1 MAVAACEAGEIARP
15 APASPG
21 PPPAAWYHL
30 YFTGPTP
37 DRLEGGIP
45 EAIATSL
52 DAAQR
57 TIDVAIYELDLP
69 AIAGALSRAQARG
82 VRVRLVT
89 DTDALEM
96 PFIQDLINAKVPVVA
111 DGREP
116 FMHNK
121 FIVIDG
127 TTVWTGS
134 MNFTENDAYRN
145 NNNYIEITSSQ
156 LAENYTREFEE
167 MFIRRQFGPGS
178 TADTPHPLVTASG
191 GTRIES
197 YFAPEDGVAAH
208 ILRVLR
214 SARTSIHFMAFS
226 FTRDDFAQVLIEKAR
241 AGVSVQGV
249 FERRQT
255 QAGSSAWDTLKE
267 AGLTT
272 LGLDV
277 RLDGNRYNQHS
288 KVFVVDGE
296 TVVTGSYNFTQS
308 ADKQNDENVLI
319 IHDAA
324 IARAYEVEWEK
335 VWMTATR

>member
-1 MAVAACEAGEIARP
+1 MAIAACEAGEIARP

-30 YFTGPTP
+30 YFTSPAP
-37 DRLEGGIP
+37 DQLEGGIP

-52 DAAQR
+52 DAAQK

-69 AIAGALSRAQARG
+69 AIAGALTQAQARG

-89 DTDALEM
+89 DNDSLEM
-96 PFIQDLINAKVPVVA
+96 PFIQDLLEAKIPMVDDRRGA
-111 DGREP
+111 I
-116 FMHNK
+116 MHDK

-127 TTVWTGS
+127 ATVWTGS

-167 MFIRRQFGPGS
+167 MFVRRQFGPGS
-178 TADTPHPLVTASG
+178 TADTPHPVVTVNG
-191 GTRIES
+191 KRIES

-214 SARTSIHFMAFS
+214 SARTSIRFMAFS

-249 FERRQT
+249 FERRQI
-255 QAGSSAWDTLKE
+255 QAGSSAWDELNGK
-267 AGLTT
+267 
-272 LGLDV
+272 GLDV

-288 KVFVVDGE
+288 KVFVIDSQ
-296 TVVTGSYNFTQS
+296 TVVTGSFNFTQS

-335 VWMTATR
+335 VWMTAAR